1 MCGFFIKMNDEQI
14 YQKIK
19 KITKSFDI
27 VQESIEFY
35 RKEFSDLEDKLEY
48 YSKYSWLP
56 ESRQSIKDT
65 INQMKEIMLRTE
77 IEHKNF
83 DELEKQL
90 DEIEN
95 NL

>member
-1 MCGFFIKMNDEQI
+1 MTDKEV

-19 KITKSFDI
+19 KITERFDI
-27 VQESIEFY
+27 VQSSIDFY
-35 RKEFSDLEDKLEY
+35 KKEFSALEDKLEY

-56 ESRQSIKDT
+56 DSTENIRTT
-65 INQMKEIMLRTE
+65 INHMKEILSRSE
-77 IEHKNF
+77 KEQSYF

-90 DEIEN
+90 DEVEN

>member
-1 MCGFFIKMNDEQI
+1 MNDNEI

-19 KITKSFDI
+19 KITESFDL
-27 VQESIEFY
+27 VQESINFY
-35 RKEFSDLEDKLEY
+35 RDQFSELEDKLEY

-56 ESRQSIKDT
+56 ESKDNVKNT
-65 INQMKEIMLRTE
+65 IAKMKEVLTRTE
-77 IEHKNF
+77 IEQKHF

-90 DEIEN
+90 DDVEN

>member
-1 MCGFFIKMNDEQI
+1 MNDDEI

-19 KITKSFDI
+19 KITESFDL
-27 VQESIEFY
+27 VQESINFY
-35 RKEFSDLEDKLEY
+35 RDQFSELEDKLEY

-56 ESRQSIKDT
+56 ESKDNVKNT
-65 INQMKEIMLRTE
+65 ITQMKEKLLRAE
-77 IEHKNF
+77 IEQKHF

-90 DEIEN
+90 DDVEN

>member
-1 MCGFFIKMNDEQI
+1 MNDDEI

-19 KITKSFDI
+19 KITESFDL
-27 VQESIEFY
+27 VQESINFY
-35 RKEFSDLEDKLEY
+35 RDQFSELEDKLEY

-56 ESRQSIKDT
+56 ESKDNVKST
-65 INQMKEIMLRTE
+65 IAQMKEILLRAE
-77 IEHKNF
+77 IEQKHF

-90 DEIEN
+90 DDVEN

>member
-1 MCGFFIKMNDEQI
+1 MNDQEI

-19 KITKSFDI
+19 KITKAFDL
-27 VQESIEFY
+27 VQDSIDFY
-35 RKEFSDLEDKLEY
+35 RIQFSELEDKLEY

-56 ESRQSIKDT
+56 ESKDNVKNT
-65 INQMKEIMLRTE
+65 INQMKEVILRTE
-77 IEHKNF
+77 IEQQHF

-90 DEIEN
+90 DDIED

>member
-1 MCGFFIKMNDEQI
+1 MNDDEI

-19 KITKSFDI
+19 KITESFDL
-27 VQESIEFY
+27 VQESINFY
-35 RKEFSDLEDKLEY
+35 RDQFSELEDKLEY

-56 ESRQSIKDT
+56 ESKDNVKST
-65 INQMKEIMLRTE
+65 IAQMKEILLRAE
-77 IEHKNF
+77 IEQKHF

-90 DEIEN
+90 DDVED

>member
-1 MCGFFIKMNDEQI
+1 MNDDEI

-19 KITKSFDI
+19 KITESFDL
-27 VQESIEFY
+27 VQESINFY
-35 RKEFSDLEDKLEY
+35 RDQFSELEDKLEY

-56 ESRQSIKDT
+56 ESKDNVKNT
-65 INQMKEIMLRTE
+65 ISQMKEVLLRTE
-77 IEHKNF
+77 IEQKHF

-90 DEIEN
+90 DDVEN

>member
-1 MCGFFIKMNDEQI
+1 MNDDEI

-19 KITKSFDI
+19 KITESFDL
-27 VQESIEFY
+27 VQESINFY
-35 RKEFSDLEDKLEY
+35 RDQFSELEDKLEY

-56 ESRQSIKDT
+56 ESKDNVKSA
-65 INQMKEIMLRTE
+65 IAQMKEVLLRAE
-77 IEHKNF
+77 IEQKHF

-90 DEIEN
+90 DDVED

>member
-1 MCGFFIKMNDEQI
+1 MNDNEI

-19 KITKSFDI
+19 KITESFDL
-27 VQESIEFY
+27 VQESINFY
-35 RKEFSDLEDKLEY
+35 RDQFSELEDKLEY

-56 ESRQSIKDT
+56 ESKDNVKST
-65 INQMKEIMLRTE
+65 IAQMKEILLRAE
-77 IEHKNF
+77 IEQKHF

-90 DEIEN
+90 DDVEN

>member
-1 MCGFFIKMNDEQI
+1 MDDNEI

-19 KITKSFDI
+19 KITESFDL
-27 VQESIEFY
+27 VQESINFY
-35 RKEFSDLEDKLEY
+35 RDQFSELEDKLEY

-56 ESRQSIKDT
+56 ESKDNVKNT
-65 INQMKEIMLRTE
+65 IAKMKEVLTRTE
-77 IEHKNF
+77 IEQKHF

-90 DEIEN
+90 DDVEN

>member
-1 MCGFFIKMNDEQI
+1 MNDDEI

-19 KITKSFDI
+19 KITESFDL
-27 VQESIEFY
+27 VQESINFY
-35 RKEFSDLEDKLEY
+35 RDQFSELEDKLEY

-56 ESRQSIKDT
+56 ESKDNVKRT
-65 INQMKEIMLRTE
+65 SAQMKEILLRAE
-77 IEHKNF
+77 IEQKHF

-90 DEIEN
+90 DDVEN

>member
-1 MCGFFIKMNDEQI
+1 MNDDEI

-19 KITKSFDI
+19 KITESFDL
-27 VQESIEFY
+27 VQESINFY
-35 RKEFSDLEDKLEY
+35 RDQFSELEDKLEY

-56 ESRQSIKDT
+56 ESKDNVKNT
-65 INQMKEIMLRTE
+65 IAKMKEVLTRTE
-77 IEHKNF
+77 IEQKHF

-90 DEIEN
+90 DDVEN

>member
-1 MCGFFIKMNDEQI
+1 MNDNEI

-19 KITKSFDI
+19 KITESFDL
-27 VQESIEFY
+27 VQESINFY
-35 RKEFSDLEDKLEY
+35 RDQFYELEDKLEY

-56 ESRQSIKDT
+56 ESKDNVKST
-65 INQMKEIMLRTE
+65 IAQMKEILLRAE
-77 IEHKNF
+77 IEQKHF

-90 DEIEN
+90 DDVEN

>member
-1 MCGFFIKMNDEQI
+1 MNDDEI

-19 KITKSFDI
+19 KITESFDL
-27 VQESIEFY
+27 VQESINFY
-35 RKEFSDLEDKLEY
+35 RDQFSELEDKLEY

-56 ESRQSIKDT
+56 ESKDNVKRT
-65 INQMKEIMLRTE
+65 IAQMKEILLRAE
-77 IEHKNF
+77 IEQKHF

-90 DEIEN
+90 DDVEN

>member
-1 MCGFFIKMNDEQI
+1 MNDNEI

-19 KITKSFDI
+19 KITESFDL
-27 VQESIEFY
+27 VQESINFY
-35 RKEFSDLEDKLEY
+35 RDQFSELEDKLEY

-56 ESRQSIKDT
+56 ESKDNVKRT
-65 INQMKEIMLRTE
+65 IAQMKEILLRAE
-77 IEHKNF
+77 IEQKHF

-90 DEIEN
+90 DDVEN

>member
-1 MCGFFIKMNDEQI
+1 MNDNEI

-19 KITKSFDI
+19 KITEKFDI
-27 VQESIEFY
+27 VQSSIDFY
-35 RKEFSDLEDKLEY
+35 KKEFNNLEDDLEY

-56 ESRQSIKDT
+56 DSKENVRST
-65 INQMKEIMLRTE
+65 INKMKEILARTE
-77 IEHKNF
+77 KEQSHF

-95 NL
+95 SL

>member
-1 MCGFFIKMNDEQI
+1 MNDDEI

-19 KITKSFDI
+19 KVTERFDI
-27 VQESIEFY
+27 VQSSIDFY
-35 RKEFSDLEDKLEY
+35 KKEFNNLEDNLEY

-56 ESRQSIKDT
+56 DSKENVRLT
-65 INQMKEIMLRTE
+65 INQMKEILSRTE
-77 IEHKNF
+77 KEQNYF

-95 NL
+95 SL

>member
-1 MCGFFIKMNDEQI
+1 MNDDEI

-19 KITKSFDI
+19 KITEKYDI
-27 VQESIEFY
+27 VQSSIDFY
-35 RKEFSDLEDKLEY
+35 KKEFNNLEDNLEY

-56 ESRQSIKDT
+56 DSKENVRST
-65 INQMKEIMLRTE
+65 INQMKEILSRAE
-77 IEHKNF
+77 KEQDYF

-90 DEIEN
+90 NEVEN

>member
-1 MCGFFIKMNDEQI
+1 MNDDEI

-19 KITKSFDI
+19 KITESFDL
-27 VQESIEFY
+27 VQESINFY
-35 RKEFSDLEDKLEY
+35 RDQFSELEDKLEY

-56 ESRQSIKDT
+56 ESKDNVKSA
-65 INQMKEIMLRTE
+65 IVQMKEVLLRTE
-77 IEHKNF
+77 IEQKHF

-90 DEIEN
+90 DEVEN